1 MCYYTAYKMGAYSI
15 VWKKVTNL
23 FKSVK
28 NIFEKNEEF
37 VTCKKELEAL
47 LISHD
52 VNIKTAQQLIKELP
66 KSNDSD
72 VVLDY
77 LKQEIIKILMPCEKE
92 FVLPAISL
100 SIVLVCG
107 VNGGGK
113 TTTIAKLARYLNQG
127 KKKIGF
133 VAADTFRAAAIEQL
147 QVWGKRLDMP
157 VYAGPL
163 NSDPASIVYQAIDW
177 AKNLGLDVLL
187 VDTAGRLQNKKD
199 LMDEL
204 AKIRRVI
211 QKQILDAPHETI
223 LVLDGTTGGNIVM
236 QMETFNSVTP
246 LTGIIMT
253 KLDGTAKGGGLVSL
267 AALFKLPIYF
277 LGTGEKET
285 DLEVLSAKIF
295 ADKMMTDRDN

>member
-1 MCYYTAYKMGAYSI
+1 MAAYSI
-15 VWKKVTNL
+15 VWKKVTNI

-37 VTCKKELEAL
+37 AACQKELEAL

-52 VNIKTAQQLIKELP
+52 VNIKTAAQIVKDLQ

-72 VVLDY
+72 IVLDH
-77 LKQEIIKILMPCEKE
+77 LKQELLAILSPCEKR
-92 FVLPAISL
+92 FALPIVPLAI
-100 SIVLVCG
+100 ILVCG

-113 TTTIAKLARYLNQG
+113 TTTIAKLAHQLDRD
-127 KKKIGF
+127 KKIGF

-147 QVWGKRLDMP
+147 QVWGKRLDVP

-163 NSDPASIVYQAIDW
+163 NSDPASVIYQAIDW
-177 AKNLGLDVLL
+177 AKELKLNLLL

-211 QKQILDAPHETI
+211 HKQIPDAPHETI
-223 LVLDGTTGGNIVM
+223 LVLDGTTGGNIIT
-236 QMETFNSVTP
+236 QTEIFNSITP

-277 LGTGEKET
+277 LAAGEKET
-285 DLEVLSAKIF
+285 DLAPFSAKAF
-295 ADKMMTDRDN
+295 VETLLST

>member
-1 MCYYTAYKMGAYSI
+1 MAAYSI

-37 VTCKKELEAL
+37 VVYQKELEAL
-47 LISHD
+47 LLSHD
-52 VNIKTAQQLIKELP
+52 VNIKTAEQLVKALP
-66 KSNDSD
+66 KSNDAD
-72 VVLDY
+72 VVLAS
-77 LKQEIIKILMPCEKE
+77 LKQELITIL
-92 FVLPAISL
+92 SL
-100 SIVLVCG
+100 SEKKFVMPDVPLAIVLVCG

-113 TTTIAKLARYLNQG
+113 TTTIAKLAKHLMQG
-127 KKKIGF
+127 KKIGF

-147 QVWGKRLDMP
+147 QVWGKRLNVP

-163 NSDPASIVYQAIDW
+163 NSDPASIIYQAIDW
-177 AKNLGLDVLL
+177 AKPLALDLL
-187 VDTAGRLQNKKD
+187 LIDTAGRLQNKKN

-204 AKIRRVI
+204 SKVRRVI
-211 QKQILDAPHETI
+211 QKQIPDAPHETI
-223 LVLDGTTGGNIVM
+223 LVLDGTTGSNVIS
-236 QMETFNSVTP
+236 QTETFHDIAP

-285 DLEVLSAKIF
+285 DLEPFDAEEFVEKL
-295 ADKMMTDRDN
+295 T

>member
-1 MCYYTAYKMGAYSI
+1 MGAYSI

-28 NIFEKNEEF
+28 NIFDKNEEF
-37 VTCKKELEAL
+37 ATCQKELEAL

-52 VNIKTAQQLIKELP
+52 VNIKTAQQLIKKLP

-72 VVLDY
+72 AVIGY
-77 LKQEIIKILMPCEKE
+77 LQQEIIKIVSPCEKK
-92 FVLPAISL
+92 FALPEVPL

-113 TTTIAKLARYLNQG
+113 TTTIAKLAQYLKQG

-147 QVWGKRLDMP
+147 QVWGKRLDVP
-157 VYAGPL
+157 VYTGPL

-211 QKQILDAPHETI
+211 QKQISDAPHETI
-223 LVLDGTTGGNIVM
+223 LVLDGTTGGNAIM
-236 QMETFNSVTP
+236 QTDTFNSITP

-285 DLEVLSAKIF
+285 DLEVFSAEIF
-295 ADKMMTDRDN
+295 AGKMMTDS

>member
-1 MCYYTAYKMGAYSI
+1 VEAYSI
-15 VWKKVTNL
+15 VWQKVTNL

-28 NIFEKNEEF
+28 NIFEKSEESA
-37 VTCKKELEAL
+37 VCKKELEAL
-47 LISHD
+47 LVSHD

-66 KSNDSD
+66 KSNDAD
-72 VVLDY
+72 AVLAH
-77 LKQEIIKILMPCEKE
+77 LKRELVTILSSCEKQ
-92 FVLPAISL
+92 FTLPDVPL

-113 TTTIAKLARYLNQG
+113 TTTIAKLAQYLVG
-127 KKKIGF
+127 KRIGF

-147 QVWGKRLDMP
+147 QVWGERLSVP
-157 VYAGPL
+157 VYAGSL

-177 AKNLGLDVLL
+177 VKPLGLDVLI
-187 VDTAGRLQNKKD
+187 VDTAGRLQNKKN

-204 AKIRRVI
+204 SKIRRVI
-211 QKQILDAPHETI
+211 QKQIPDAPHETI
-223 LVLDGTTGGNIVM
+223 LVLDGTTGSNVIV
-236 QMETFNSVTP
+236 QAQTFNDITP

-277 LGTGEKET
+277 LGTGEKEK
-285 DLEVLSAKIF
+285 DLEPFSAEAFVDRVLGEDS
-295 ADKMMTDRDN
+295 

>member
-1 MCYYTAYKMGAYSI
+1 MVAYSI

-28 NIFEKNEEF
+28 SIFEKNEEF
-37 VTCKKELEAL
+37 AICQTELEAL
-47 LISHD
+47 LISQD
-52 VNIKTAQQLIKELP
+52 VNIKTARQLVQELP
-66 KSNDSD
+66 KSHD
-72 VVLDY
+72 VNSALNH
-77 LKQEIIKILMPCEKE
+77 LRQEVIKILSPCVKQL
-92 FVLPAISL
+92 VLSDVPLA
-100 SIVLVCG
+100 IVLVCG

-113 TTTIAKLARYLNQG
+113 TTTIAKLAQCLRQDN
-127 KKKIGF
+127 KKIGF

-147 QVWGKRLDMP
+147 QIWGKRLNMP
-157 VYAGPL
+157 VYAGSL
-163 NSDPASIVYQAIDW
+163 NSDPASIVYQSIDW
-177 AKNLGLDVLL
+177 AKSLNLDILL
-187 VDTAGRLQNKKD
+187 IDTAGRLQNKKD

-211 QKQILDAPHETI
+211 QKRMPEAPHETI
-223 LVLDGTTGGNIVM
+223 LVLDGTTGSNVIT
-236 QMETFNSVTP
+236 QTQTFHEITP

-285 DLEVLSAKIF
+285 DLIPFSAEEF
-295 ADKMMTDRDN
+295 THQMV

>member
-1 MCYYTAYKMGAYSI
+1 MAVYSI

-37 VTCKKELEAL
+37 ATFQKELEAL

-52 VNIKTAQQLIKELP
+52 VNIKTAQQLVQGLS
-66 KSNDSD
+66 KSNDSG
-72 VVLDY
+72 VVLNY
-77 LKQEIIKILMPCEKE
+77 LKQELIKILSPCEKQL
-92 FVLPAISL
+92 VLPNIPL

-113 TTTIAKLARYLNQG
+113 TTTLAKMAQRLIQSN
-127 KKKIGF
+127 KKIGF

-147 QVWGKRLDMP
+147 QVWGKRLNVP

-163 NSDPASIVYQAIDW
+163 NSDPASITYQAIDW
-177 AKNLGLDVLL
+177 AKPLGLDLL
-187 VDTAGRLQNKKD
+187 LIDTAGRLQNKKN

-204 AKIRRVI
+204 SKIRRVI
-211 QKQILDAPHETI
+211 QKQIPDVPHETI
-223 LVLDGTTGGNIVM
+223 LILDGTTGSNVITQTQPFHDIV
-236 QMETFNSVTP
+236 P

-253 KLDGTAKGGGLVSL
+253 KLDGTAKGGGLISL

-285 DLEVLSAKIF
+285 DLVPFSAEAFI
-295 ADKMMTDRDN
+295 DRFLDA

>member
-1 MCYYTAYKMGAYSI
+1 MVTYSI

-28 NIFEKNEEF
+28 NIFEKNKEF
-37 VTCKKELEAL
+37 VLCQQELEAL

-52 VNIKTAQQLIKELP
+52 VNIKTAQQLVKSLP
-66 KSNDSD
+66 KSND
-72 VVLDY
+72 VEIVLAN
-77 LKQEIIKILMPCEKE
+77 LKQELIEILSPCEKQFE
-92 FVLPAISL
+92 LPDLSL

-113 TTTIAKLARYLNQG
+113 TTTIAKLAKRLMQDR
-127 KKKIGF
+127 KIGF

-147 QVWGKRLDMP
+147 QVWGKRLNVP
-157 VYAGPL
+157 IYAGPL
-163 NSDPASIVYQAIDW
+163 NSDPASIIYQAIDW
-177 AKNLGLDVLL
+177 AKSLDLDLLL
-187 VDTAGRLQNKKD
+187 VDTAGRLQNKKN

-204 AKIRRVI
+204 SKIKRVI
-211 QKQILDAPHETI
+211 QKQIPDAPHETI
-223 LVLDGTTGGNIVM
+223 LVLDGTTGSNVIT
-236 QMETFNSVTP
+236 QAETFHDVTP

-267 AALFKLPIYF
+267 AALCKLPIYF

-285 DLEVLSAKIF
+285 DLEPFNADVFVENLLSSSAG
-295 ADKMMTDRDN
+295 A

>member
-1 MCYYTAYKMGAYSI
+1 MLAYSI

-28 NIFEKNEEF
+28 NIFDRNKEF
-37 VTCKKELEAL
+37 VVCQKELEAL

-52 VNIKTAQQLIKELP
+52 VNIKTAQVLAKDLP

-72 VVLDY
+72 VVLDHFKKE
-77 LKQEIIKILMPCEKE
+77 LIKILTPCEKQ
-92 FVLPAISL
+92 FVLPDVPLA
-100 SIVLVCG
+100 IVLVCG

-113 TTTIAKLARYLNQG
+113 TTTIAKLAQYLETSGEKN
-127 KKKIGF
+127 IGF

-147 QVWGKRLDMP
+147 RIWGKRLNIP
-157 VYAGPL
+157 VYSGSL

-177 AKNLGLDVLL
+177 AKTLGLDLL
-187 VDTAGRLQNKKD
+187 LIDTAGRLQNKKD

-204 AKIRRVI
+204 SKIKRVI
-211 QKQILDAPHETI
+211 QKQIPDAPHETI
-223 LVLDGTTGGNIVM
+223 LVLDGTTGSNVII
-236 QMETFNSVTP
+236 QTQTFHDVTP

-253 KLDGTAKGGGLVSL
+253 KLDGTSKGGGLVSL

-285 DLEVLSAKIF
+285 DLVSFFAEVFVDSFLDA
-295 ADKMMTDRDN
+295 

>member
-1 MCYYTAYKMGAYSI
+1 MVAYSI

-23 FKSVK
+23 FKSVR
-28 NIFEKNEEF
+28 NIFGKNEEF
-37 VTCKKELEAL
+37 VVCQKELENL

-52 VNIKTAQQLIKELP
+52 VNIKTAQQLVKSLP

-72 VVLDY
+72 LILSY
-77 LKQEIIKILMPCEKE
+77 LRQELVKILFLCEKQLT
-92 FVLPAISL
+92 LPDVPL
-100 SIVLVCG
+100 SIILICG

-113 TTTIAKLARYLNQG
+113 TTTIAKLAQHLIQG

-147 QVWGKRLDMP
+147 QVWGKRLNIP

-163 NSDPASIVYQAIDW
+163 NSDPASIIYQAIDW
-177 AKNLGLDVLL
+177 AKPLGLNLL
-187 VDTAGRLQNKKD
+187 LIDTAGRLQNKKN

-211 QKQILDAPHETI
+211 QKQIPDAPHETI
-223 LVLDGTTGGNIVM
+223 LVLDGTTGSNVIT
-236 QMETFNSVTP
+236 QTETFHEITP

-277 LGTGEKET
+277 LGTGEKQT
-285 DLEVLSAKIF
+285 DLEPFSAEIF
-295 ADKMMTDRDN
+295 TDQILAEE

>member
-1 MCYYTAYKMGAYSI
+1 MVAYSI

-23 FKSVK
+23 FKNVK
-28 NIFEKNEEF
+28 NIFEKNKEF
-37 VTCKKELEAL
+37 SLFQKELEAL

-52 VNIKTAQQLIKELP
+52 VNIKAAQQLVKALP
-66 KSNDSD
+66 KSNDAE
-72 VVLDY
+72 VVLEN
-77 LKQEIIKILMPCEKE
+77 LKQELSAILSPCEKQ
-92 FVLPAISL
+92 FVLPNVPL

-113 TTTIAKLARYLNQG
+113 TTTIAKLAKRLMQD
-127 KKKIGF
+127 KKTGF

-147 QVWGKRLDMP
+147 QVWGERLNVP

-163 NSDPASIVYQAIDW
+163 NGDPASIIYQAIDW
-177 AKNLGLDVLL
+177 AKSLDLGLLL
-187 VDTAGRLQNKKD
+187 IDTAGRLQNKKN
-199 LMDEL
+199 LMEEL
-204 AKIRRVI
+204 SKIRRVI
-211 QKQILDAPHETI
+211 QKQIPDAPHETI
-223 LVLDGTTGGNIVM
+223 LVLDGTTGSNVII
-236 QMETFNSVTP
+236 QAETFHDVTP

-285 DLEVLSAKIF
+285 DLEAFNAQEF
-295 ADKMMTDRDN
+295 AEKLA